1 MKVLIVEDEQG
12 VAQNLCD
19 ILLEIEPNTEIV
31 AIIESVEDAIHWINT
46 HPTPDLGFFDIRIA
60 DGESFDIF
68 ERSKVEFPIIFTTAY
83 DEYALKA
90 FKVNS
95 VDYLL
100 KPINKNALAG
110 SLEKYKHIYSNPPSL
125 AQADLLQVIRELRM
139 AQPKKFRKNFLVYI
153 KDKILPIST
162 DRIAYF
168 FLEKELIF
176 CITHQNEKYLID
188 QALDKI
194 ETQLNPE
201 HFFRANRQ
209 YIVSR
214 LAIKAAAQHFHRKL
228 KLELLP
234 ATKETVLISKMKVGA
249 FKKWLEM

>member
-12 VAQNLCD
+12 VAQDLCD
-19 ILLEIEPNTEIV
+19 ILLEIEPNIEIV
-31 AIIESVEDAIHWINT
+31 SILESVQGAVQWINT
-46 HPTPDLGFFDIRIA
+46 HPKPDLGFFDIRIA

-68 ERSKVEFPIIFTTAY
+68 ERSKVDFPIVFTTAY

-100 KPINKNALAG
+100 KPIDQHALARAI
-110 SLEKYKHIYSNPPSL
+110 EKYKHIYSNASPL
-125 AQADLLQVIRELRM
+125 VQEDLLQVIQELRL
-139 AQPKKFRKNFLVYI
+139 AQPKKFRKSFLVYI
-153 KDKILPIST
+153 KDKIFPIST

-168 FLEKELIF
+168 FLDNEAIF
-176 CITHQNEKYLID
+176 CVTHQNEKYLID

-194 ETQLNPE
+194 EGQINPE

-214 LAIKAAAQHFHRKL
+214 LSIKSAAQHFHRKL
-228 KLELLP
+228 KLELSP
-234 ATKETVLISKMKVGA
+234 STKEIVLISKTKVGA